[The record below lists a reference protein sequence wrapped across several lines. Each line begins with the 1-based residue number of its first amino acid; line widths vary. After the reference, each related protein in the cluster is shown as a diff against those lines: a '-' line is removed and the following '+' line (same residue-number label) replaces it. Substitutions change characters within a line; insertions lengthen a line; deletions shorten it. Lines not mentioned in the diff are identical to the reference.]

1 MEYDQFEK
9 KMLADRPFNL
19 VLKYKKVL
27 ERYYNRMQ
35 VKFNGEM
42 PLNDDKELLFDAV
55 NKIGLP

>member
-1 MEYDQFEK
+1 
-9 KMLADRPFNL
+9 MLADRPFNL

-42 PLNDDKELLFDAV
+42 PLNDDKELLFDAI

>member
-27 ERYYNRMQ
+27 ERYYNRIQ

-42 PLNDDKELLFDAV
+42 PLNDDKELLFDAI